1 MRAQDK
7 NADGGDR
14 LPLILKRISPRAVI
28 FMIFTMGAYL
38 LLSATVPAEAQRLRF
53 LKDLVPLEVIEA
65 SHFASSL
72 AGLLLILLARA
83 LQKRLD
89 SAWVLTVFFLFL
101 SSLLAVLKGLR
112 YEEALFLGI
121 LCAILFTNRQ
131 YFRRRGSLLVESFS
145 SSGALALAAILAA
158 FLGLGFFHYH
168 NVAYSDELWWRFAL
182 NSDAP
187 RFLRAT
193 GGISILLLLLTAAR
207 VLQPATVRFA
217 APNEADLE
225 DARKVILAGSRCSA
239 WLAMLRDKSFLFNKT
254 RNAFVMHRSFSRS
267 WIALG
272 DPVGPVETWKDLILQ
287 FRREADL
294 YGGWAVFH
302 ETSPAGLP
310 IYLDAGLQILKIGEE
325 ARVDL
330 TALTLEGPS
339 FRDLRQALKKAEEN
353 HHTFAV
359 LNPPHSPQIFRELRT
374 ASDAWLKDK
383 HVREKMFSLGSFDEK
398 YLADFPIAAVTA
410 GGKIVAFANILPDTG
425 RGEFSADLMRYIP
438 DPSHGRMMDFLFVS
452 IILWGKDRGYRWF
465 NMGMAPLSG
474 IEDNEFSSL
483 WHRVGGL
490 VYRHGEN
497 FYNFKGLRAYKEKF
511 KPVWEPR
518 YLVFPEGAPVPAVL
532 AHISALSAG
541 GWMGIFRK

>member
-1 MRAQDK
+1 MRAQGK
-7 NADGGDR
+7 NTDGGDR
-14 LPLILKRISPRAVI
+14 VPLILKWISPRAVI

-38 LLSATVPAEAQRLRF
+38 LLSATVPAEAQRLKF

-89 SAWVLTVFFLFL
+89 SAWALTVFFLFL
-101 SSLLAVLKGLR
+101 SSLLALLKGLR
-112 YEEALFLGI
+112 YEEAIFLGI
-121 LCAILFTNRQ
+121 LCAILLANRK

-145 SSGALALAAILAA
+145 SSGMLALTAILAA
-158 FLGLGFFHYH
+158 FLGLGHFHYH

-193 GGISILLLLLTAAR
+193 GGISVLLLILIAAR
-207 VLQPATVRFA
+207 LLQPATVRFL
-217 APNEADLE
+217 APQETDLE
-225 DARKVILAGSRCSA
+225 DVRKVILSGARCSA
-239 WLAMLRDKSFLFNKT
+239 WLAMLRDKSFLFNASRT
-254 RNAFVMHRSFSRS
+254 AFVMHRSFGRS

-272 DPVGPVETWKDLILQ
+272 DPVGPIETWKDLILR

-302 ETSPAGLP
+302 ETSSAGLP

-330 TALTLEGPS
+330 AAFSLEGSP
-339 FRDLRQALKKAEEN
+339 FRDLRQARKKSEEK
-353 HHTFAV
+353 HHNFII
-359 LNPPHSPQIFRELRT
+359 LDPPHSPKRFQELRT
-374 ASDAWLKDK
+374 VSDAWLRDR

-398 YLADFPIAAVTA
+398 YLADFPIAAVMA
-410 GGKIVAFANILPDTG
+410 GDKIVAFANILPDTG

-438 DPSHGRMMDFLFVS
+438 DPLHGGMMDYLFVS
-452 IILWGKDRGYRWF
+452 LLLWGKERGYRWF

-474 IEDNEFSSL
+474 IEDNEFSPL
-483 WHRVGGL
+483 WQRVGGL

-518 YLVFPEGAPVPAVL
+518 YLVFSEGAPVPAVF
-532 AHISALSAG
+532 AHISALTAG